1 MVDSPL
7 LAVRIAGGTTPPLRT
22 MIMLCINVALMVVIL
37 SFIDR
42 RNGRI
47 LFCLRMPQLP
57 HLGAGREQ
65 LVKRADRLDPTIL
78 QHNDLIGAAQDSAAV
93 GNRQDC

>member
-1 MVDSPL
+1 M
-7 LAVRIAGGTTPPLRT
+7 T
-22 MIMLCINVALMVVIL
+22 MLCINVGLMVVIL

-57 HLGAGREQ
+57 HLGAGCEQ
-65 LVKRADRLDPTIL
+65 LIERDIELKGALAENQRSRLLEIANRCPVHRTLTSAIDIRTTVK
-78 QHNDLIGAAQDSAAV
+78 
-93 GNRQDC
+93 